1 MGVLDGGEGSWG
13 RVPARTSCRMLSHG
27 TIRRSIGLFGAVGV
41 KTWAKMMSRS
51 SWGML
56 RRVGGIAFLV
66 SRVSWARVDGLWAAG
81 CVVRSSL
88 DAS

>member
-27 TIRRSIGLFGAVGV
+27 TIRRSIGLFGDVGV

-51 SWGML
+51 SWGMS
-56 RRVGGIAFLV
+56 RRVGAVALGVEKDF
-66 SRVSWARVDGLWAAG
+66 WARVDG
-81 CVVRSSL
+81 V
-88 DAS
+88 

>member
-1 MGVLDGGEGSWG
+1 MGGGEGSWG
-13 RVPARTSCRMLSHG
+13 RVPARTSCRILSHG
-27 TIRRSIGLFGAVGV
+27 AILKSMVAFGAVGV